1 MKPLSTVTYLKN
13 NAKKVLP
20 GFVCMALGVFIIYF
34 FSIILYSSILQI
46 NRGSLNIFEKVTSV
60 RSNTKDPMPDKI
72 LNKIEEASNV
82 EYIIPIIN
90 NIGSFRYKS
99 PFGDISTEGFNV
111 FEEDIPKILK
121 AFDIKLVEGKLPSA
135 NSNELLIPLKIA
147 KQNKIKIGDYL
158 SKDPDLNVILNRR
171 YKVCGIIDG
180 TVDTMLTTNAGYAK
194 REEVLK
200 QSLMFSL
207 KNKNDKMIND
217 ELTAMKESKV
227 TIIDYR
233 SAYDE
238 LNELFKI
245 MNSLKFILNFIVISV
260 LCISLGNLNH
270 ILFSNRKDELAILI
284 AIGYKKTTIYKR
296 ILKEN
301 ITLNLLAFIFGIT
314 FTIIAVE
321 LLNITVFKPNGQY
334 VYSFHLGSIFTA
346 FLVPLFVSISNI
358 ISPLRDLKAMDYQYL
373 NI

>member
-20 GFVCMALGVFIIYF
+20 GFICMALGVFIIYF
-34 FSIILYSSILQI
+34 FSIILYSSIFQI

-158 SKDPDLNVILNRR
+158 SKDPDLNIILNRR

-180 TVDTMLTTNAGYAK
+180 TVDTMLTTNAGYTK
-194 REEVLK
+194 REDVLN

-207 KNKNDKMIND
+207 KNKNDKTIND
-217 ELTAMKESKV
+217 ELIAMKESKV

-238 LNELFKI
+238 LNELFRI
-245 MNSLKFILNFIVISV
+245 MNSLKFTLNFIVIIV

-270 ILFSNRKDELAILI
+270 ILFSNRKGEFAILI
-284 AIGYKKTTIYKR
+284 AIGHKKTTIYKKL
-296 ILKEN
+296 LKEN
-301 ITLNLLAFIFGIT
+301 IILNLLAFIFGIT

-321 LLNITVFKPNGQY
+321 LLNIIVFKPNGQY

-358 ISPLRDLKAMDYQYL
+358 ISPLRNLKAMDYEYL

>member
-20 GFVCMALGVFIIYF
+20 GFICMALGVFIIYF

-358 ISPLRDLKAMDYQYL
+358 ISPLRDLKAMDYEYL

>member
-1 MKPLSTVTYLKN
+1 MKPLSTIAYLKN

-20 GFVCMALGVFIIYF
+20 GFICMALGIFIIYF
-34 FSIILYSSILQI
+34 FSIILYSSIFQI

-158 SKDPDLNVILNRR
+158 SKDPDSNVILNKR

-180 TVDTMLTTNAGYAK
+180 TVDTMITTNAGYAK

-270 ILFSNRKDELAILI
+270 ILFSNRKDEFAILI

-301 ITLNLLAFIFGIT
+301 ITLNLLAFIFGVA

-321 LLNITVFKPNGQY
+321 LLNIVVFKPNGQY
-334 VYSFHLGSIFTA
+334 VYSFHVGSIFTA
-346 FLVPLFVSISNI
+346 FLVPLFVSISNMI
-358 ISPLRDLKAMDYQYL
+358 PPLRNLKAMDYKYL

>member
-20 GFVCMALGVFIIYF
+20 GFICMALGVFIIYF
-34 FSIILYSSILQI
+34 FSIILYSSILEI

-72 LNKIEEASNV
+72 LNKIEGSSNV

-180 TVDTMLTTNAGYAK
+180 TVDTMLTTNAGYTK
-194 REEVLK
+194 KEEVLK

-270 ILFSNRKDELAILI
+270 ILFSNRKDEFAILI

-296 ILKEN
+296 ILREN

-321 LLNITVFKPNGQY
+321 LLNIVVFKPNGQY

-346 FLVPLFVSISNI
+346 FLVPLFVSISNV
-358 ISPLRDLKAMDYQYL
+358 ISPLRNLKAMDYEYL

>member
-13 NAKKVLP
+13 NVKKVLP
-20 GFVCMALGVFIIYF
+20 GFVCMSLGVFIIYF

-46 NRGSLNIFEKVTSV
+46 NRSSLNMFEKATSV
-60 RSNTKDPMPDKI
+60 ESNTKEPIPDKI
-72 LNKIEEASNV
+72 LNKIEGCSNV

-90 NIGSFRYKS
+90 NIGNFRYKS

-135 NSNELLIPLKIA
+135 NSNELLIPLKLA

-158 SKDPDLNVILNRR
+158 SKDPDLNVILNKR

-180 TVDTMLTTNAGYAK
+180 TVDTMLTTNSGHTK
-194 REEVLK
+194 REEVLN
-200 QSLMFSL
+200 QSLIFSL
-207 KNKNDKMIND
+207 KNGNNKMIND

-227 TIIDYR
+227 TIIDYK
-233 SAYDE
+233 SAYE
-238 LNELFKI
+238 EMNEVLRVV
-245 MNSLKFILNFIVISV
+245 NSLKYTLNFIVITV
-260 LCISLGNLNH
+260 LCISLSNLNH
-270 ILFSNRKDELAILI
+270 ILFSNRKGEFAILI
-284 AIGYKKTTIYKR
+284 AIGYKKTTIYKKL
-296 ILKEN
+296 LKEN

-321 LLNITVFKPNGQY
+321 LLNIVVFKPNGQY
-334 VYSFHLGSIFTA
+334 VYSFHVGSIFTA
-346 FLVPLFVSISNI
+346 FLVPLFVFISNM
-358 ISPLRDLKAMDYQYL
+358 ISPLRNLKAMDYECL

>member
-20 GFVCMALGVFIIYF
+20 GFICMALGVFIIYF
-34 FSIILYSSILQI
+34 FSIILYSSIFQI

-60 RSNTKDPMPDKI
+60 RTNTKDPMPDKI
-72 LNKIEEASNV
+72 LNKIEGSSNI

-121 AFDIKLVEGKLPSA
+121 AFDIKLVEGKLPTA

-158 SKDPDLNVILNRR
+158 SKDPDLNVILNKR

-270 ILFSNRKDELAILI
+270 ILFSNRKDEFAILI
-284 AIGYKKTTIYKR
+284 AIGYKKPTIYKR

-301 ITLNLLAFIFGIT
+301 ITLNLLAFIFGVT

-321 LLNITVFKPNGQY
+321 LLNIIVFKPNGQY
-334 VYSFHLGSIFTA
+334 VYSFHIGSIFTA
-346 FLVPLFVSISNI
+346 FLVPLFVSISNMI
-358 ISPLRDLKAMDYQYL
+358 PPLRNLKAMDYEYL